1 MGIVEYMES
10 ERRRGAFLEAL
21 QYLLESDMIEDEK
34 AKGITRQ
41 IIGEGTLDNLTDKQV
56 YLYEQIVL
64 PLIEVKC
71 DGHCDGII
79 DIEDFE
85 NAHLREIE
93 LGGLY
98 CQHCMYD
105 IEKNL

>member
-1 MGIVEYMES
+1 MGIVEFMES
-10 ERRRGAFLEAL
+10 KKKRDAFLETL
-21 QYLLESDMIEDEK
+21 QYLLDNGMIEDER
-34 AKGITRQ
+34 AKGITKQ
-41 IIGEGTLDNLTDKQV
+41 ILGEGTLDNLSDRQV
-56 YLYEQIVL
+56 YRYEQDVL
-64 PLIEVKC
+64 PLVEVAC
-71 DGHCDGII
+71 EGHCDGII

-85 NAHLREIE
+85 NAHLREME